1 MVKNA
6 KEYATVT
13 TKPAMLL
20 QDVQPKPQVFSF
32 SFAPLIIKIFN
43 FTISRISNYSIGAVT
58 KDIYEIYESY
68 DERKFISFNLD
79 DEEYFSETMVS
90 THSVENTTLYTQTI
104 STTKPTGTVKNILIL
119 LIQLFGGVDILLIC
133 SYTVVFMIDRRRNK
147 NQKENSNG
155 QTARY
160 TAMYENIEIDY

>member
-1 MVKNA
+1 M
-6 KEYATVT
+6 
-13 TKPAMLL
+13 
-20 QDVQPKPQVFSF
+20 
-32 SFAPLIIKIFN
+32 
-43 FTISRISNYSIGAVT
+43 
-58 KDIYEIYESY
+58 
-68 DERKFISFNLD
+68 FISFYLD
-79 DEEYFSETMVS
+79 DEEYFSETIES
-90 THSVENTTLYTQTI
+90 THSVENTTLYTQRI

-133 SYTVVFMIDRRRNK
+133 SYTIVFMIDRRRNK